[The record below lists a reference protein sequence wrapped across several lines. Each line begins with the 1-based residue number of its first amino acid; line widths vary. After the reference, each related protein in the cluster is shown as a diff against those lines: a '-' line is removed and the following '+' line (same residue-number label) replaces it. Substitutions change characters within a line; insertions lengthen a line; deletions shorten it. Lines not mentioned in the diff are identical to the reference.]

1 MIRRCPP
8 ATVVSLLSAC
18 MLSWVCALA
27 TICSVALTLFAFSY
41 DLNSAMAASTSRCAY
56 HTSRK
61 CCLENARIAVR

>member
-1 MIRRCPP
+1 MIRRRPS
-8 ATVVSLLSAC
+8 TMVVSLLSAR

-27 TICSVALTLFAFSY
+27 TSFSVALTLLALNC

-61 CCLENARIAVR
+61 CCCANERIAVR